1 MAIGKTPYR
10 NHFMKPCNPVS
21 IKPNDY
27 KQSNIINKYC
37 QYANKKGD
45 RFGSNPLFRITE
57 TQQVAECRKL

>member
-27 KQSNIINKYC
+27 KQSNIINQYMKDANYKSGNVAGIGNVTIIVIIC
-37 QYANKKGD
+37 Q
-45 RFGSNPLFRITE
+45 R
-57 TQQVAECRKL
+57 